1 MTRKLIA
8 VTTMTLLLSAAPAV
22 ANHRPNSAC
31 SESGDVCISAKADG
45 GVRKLKISL
54 GAKYFNRYKLCV
66 TTPDEERTCHRY
78 RIGKSGDVYGDS
90 VRWDTHFPDGGSG
103 AYDVVWRQGGNK
115 LGGET
120 LGFHVE

>member
-1 MTRKLIA
+1 MTKTLVGAAIA
-8 VTTMTLLLSAAPAV
+8 LLMSAAPAV

-31 SESGDVCISAKADG
+31 SESGDVCISAKKDN
-45 GVRKLKISL
+45 GVRKLKITL

-66 TTPDEERTCHRY
+66 TTPDDERTCKRFK
-78 RIGKSGDVYGDS
+78 IGKTGGVYGDS

-103 AYDVVWRQGGNK
+103 AYDAVWRQGGNK

-120 LGFHVE
+120 LGFHQP